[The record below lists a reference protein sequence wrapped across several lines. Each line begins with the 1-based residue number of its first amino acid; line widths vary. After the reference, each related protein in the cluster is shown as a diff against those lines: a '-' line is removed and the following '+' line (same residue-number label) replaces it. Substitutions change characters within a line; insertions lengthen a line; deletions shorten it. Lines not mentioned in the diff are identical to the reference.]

1 MAEEIIV
8 KKSIADAFA
17 WLMKQGRVLF
27 FSAPCGFG
35 KTAVAR
41 TMLADKKALCLS
53 AADTDFSLP
62 EKDGNWKILMVDD
75 LQALG
80 EEDWKRLCLLI
91 REGSDRR
98 FVLLSRGVPDG
109 SLMAFQYAG
118 LMRLLGPK
126 DLLLEREDVRRLL
139 QSYGVTVS
147 ESVISGIL
155 KQSIGFPL
163 GVVITARIL
172 AQGRPFTPELVG
184 EAFQE
189 VFFYFETAV
198 YKPFDLPIRRF
209 LLELAPFES
218 FDLEM
223 ARMVTGD
230 PHAGEQ
236 LDWLQRK
243 TTMLRYDGVEHFHF
257 WEQFRMFLLWEMNR
271 ECSPEKRRALLTRG
285 GMYYELKEDYAH
297 ALDCYTR
304 GGDHSKVSELLI
316 RNAELHPGMGHYQQM
331 EKYYR
336 SLPESEILASPSLMQ
351 GMSMLCALGGDFEG
365 SEKWYD
371 ALGRF
376 AQSCEKGDAA
386 GRQARSRM
394 AWLDISLPQRDVEK
408 LTETI
413 PAVFRL
419 MTNKEI
425 VMPPFSVTS
434 TLPSLMNGG
443 KDFSVWSKK
452 DDLLY
457 ATIRHP
463 VEAVL
468 GKDGVGLPDCALAE
482 SKFEKGE
489 DISGRML
496 SLVQQIGQVQHRGT
510 PDLEFA
516 ITGLL
521 ARSQMASGK
530 AGEARRTIGN
540 LRERFEETGQ
550 ARFLPNIDAMLC
562 RIDLRTGDL
571 DAAESWYRDKAPKDP
586 LHFDAMKRYQY
597 LTQAMAELALGQPE
611 DTLMTL
617 APMENYC
624 AVCRRRLDGLT
635 ANLLRAAA
643 MYRCKE
649 ELWRETLKAALVEA
663 EEYRFTR
670 PISAYGAAVL
680 PLLEQTKWEGDA
692 RWWKKLLADTRSQAS
707 FYPGF
712 LQPRS
717 ASAETL
723 TATEMKVLRLI
734 CADKSNAEIGEIMH
748 IKLPTVKTHVSRVL
762 DKLGVSRR
770 SEAKT
775 AAKRLWLVPED
786 L

>member
-35 KTAVAR
+35 KTVVAKA
-41 TMLADKKALCLS
+41 MLADKKALCLS
-53 AADTDFSLP
+53 AADADFALP
-62 EKDGNWKILMVDD
+62 EKDGGWKILLLDD

-91 REGSDRR
+91 RDGADRR
-98 FVLLSRGVPDG
+98 FVLLSRGAPDG
-109 SLMAFQYAG
+109 SLMAFQYTG

-126 DLLLEREDVRRLL
+126 ELLLEREDVRRLL
-139 QSYGVTVS
+139 QSHGLTVT
-147 ESVISGIL
+147 ESIISGIL

-163 GVVITARIL
+163 GVVITARIME
-172 AQGRPFTPELVG
+172 QGRPFTPELVG

-243 TTMLRYDGVEHFHF
+243 TTMLRYDGVERFRF

-376 AQSCEKGDAA
+376 AQSCAKGDAA

-408 LTETI
+408 LTETF
-413 PAVFRL
+413 PAAFRL

-425 VMPPFSVTS
+425 TLPPFSVTS
-434 TLPSLMNGG
+434 TLPSIMNGG

-457 ATIRHP
+457 ATIRLP

-489 DISGRML
+489 DAVAGAADRPGAAPGHAGPGIRHHGIAGPEPNGFRKGRR
-496 SLVQQIGQVQHRGT
+496 GPPHRGESAGPLPGNG
-510 PDLEFA
+510 PDPVPCQYRCHALPD
-516 ITGLL
+516 
-521 ARSQMASGK
+521 RP
-530 AGEARRTIGN
+530 ARRGPG
-540 LRERFEETGQ
+540 RG
-550 ARFLPNIDAMLC
+550 
-562 RIDLRTGDL
+562 G
-571 DAAESWYRDKAPKDP
+571 
-586 LHFDAMKRYQY
+586 
-597 LTQAMAELALGQPE
+597 
-611 DTLMTL
+611 
-617 APMENYC
+617 
-624 AVCRRRLDGLT
+624 
-635 ANLLRAAA
+635 
-643 MYRCKE
+643 
-649 ELWRETLKAALVEA
+649 ALV
-663 EEYRFTR
+663 
-670 PISAYGAAVL
+670 SG
-680 PLLEQTKWEGDA
+680 EGPQGPPA
-692 RWWKKLLADTRSQAS
+692 
-707 FYPGF
+707 F
-712 LQPRS
+712 
-717 ASAETL
+717 
-723 TATEMKVLRLI
+723 
-734 CADKSNAEIGEIMH
+734 
-748 IKLPTVKTHVSRVL
+748 
-762 DKLGVSRR
+762 
-770 SEAKT
+770 
-775 AAKRLWLVPED
+775 
-786 L
+786 

>member
-1 MAEEIIV
+1 MLPGKAPGP
-8 KKSIADAFA
+8 AD
-17 WLMKQGRVLF
+17 
-27 FSAPCGFG
+27 P
-35 KTAVAR
+35 
-41 TMLADKKALCLS
+41 
-53 AADTDFSLP
+53 
-62 EKDGNWKILMVDD
+62 
-75 LQALG
+75 
-80 EEDWKRLCLLI
+80 
-91 REGSDRR
+91 
-98 FVLLSRGVPDG
+98 
-109 SLMAFQYAG
+109 
-118 LMRLLGPK
+118 
-126 DLLLEREDVRRLL
+126 
-139 QSYGVTVS
+139 
-147 ESVISGIL
+147 
-155 KQSIGFPL
+155 
-163 GVVITARIL
+163 
-172 AQGRPFTPELVG
+172 
-184 EAFQE
+184 
-189 VFFYFETAV
+189 
-198 YKPFDLPIRRF
+198 
-209 LLELAPFES
+209 
-218 FDLEM
+218 
-223 ARMVTGD
+223 
-230 PHAGEQ
+230 
-236 LDWLQRK
+236 
-243 TTMLRYDGVEHFHF
+243 
-257 WEQFRMFLLWEMNR
+257 
-271 ECSPEKRRALLTRG
+271 G

-376 AQSCEKGDAA
+376 AQSCDKGDAA

-413 PAVFRL
+413 PAAFRL

-425 VMPPFSVTS
+425 TLPPFSVTS

-624 AVCRRRLDGLT
+624 AVCRRHLDGLT

-649 ELWRETLKAALVEA
+649 ELWQEKLKAALAEA

-717 ASAETL
+717 ASAEAL